1 MSEHSDQKHAGSSK
15 AMVEDKE
22 SSNDER
28 AASEQIE
35 SKNVTGG
42 RNTEKRSKLSE
53 SETKSKKHRVSRRSI
68 YSDVNRT
75 VTTENESL
83 MGNKKNFK
91 VLEHDKILL
100 SNRIVMLRKEEEK
113 LMK

>member
-1 MSEHSDQKHAGSSK
+1 MSEEGDQKHAGSSK

-22 SSNDER
+22 NSNDER
-28 AASEQIE
+28 AAPQQIDA
-35 SKNVTGG
+35 KNVTEG
-42 RNTEKRSKLSE
+42 RNTQKRSKLSE
-53 SETKSKKHRVSRRSI
+53 SDTKSKKHRISRRSI

-75 VTTENESL
+75 ITTENESL
-83 MGNKKNFK
+83 MGNRKNFK

>member
-1 MSEHSDQKHAGSSK
+1 MSEEGDQKHAGSSK

-22 SSNDER
+22 NSNDER
-28 AASEQIE
+28 AASEQTGT
-35 SKNVTGG
+35 KNITEG
-42 RNTEKRSKLSE
+42 RS
-53 SETKSKKHRVSRRSI
+53 SKKHRASRRSI

-75 VTTENESL
+75 ITTENESL
-83 MGNKKNFK
+83 MGNRKNFK

-113 LMK
+113 LNK